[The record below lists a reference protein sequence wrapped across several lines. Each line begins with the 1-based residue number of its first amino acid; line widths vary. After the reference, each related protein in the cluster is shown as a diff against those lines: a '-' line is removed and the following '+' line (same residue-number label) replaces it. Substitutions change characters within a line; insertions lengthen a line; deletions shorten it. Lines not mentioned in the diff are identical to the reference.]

1 MNQKRANT
9 IVQSPEHALS
19 LAILSGCVGARGA
32 KENAAASQEGGGGI
46 VEELGAIICLK
57 TADSKTEL
65 CVSVSNK
72 LNNVFMNFKFMT
84 EEGTPSNNV
93 YKHQLT
99 QDKIYNQKY
108 SQLERSK
115 HHNEQVQKAA

>member
-1 MNQKRANT
+1 VCERKQQ
-9 IVQSPEHALS
+9 IEQ
-19 LAILSGCVGARGA
+19 CVH
-32 KENAAASQEGGGGI
+32 
-46 VEELGAIICLK
+46 ELQIY
-57 TADSKTEL
+57 D
-65 CVSVSNK
+65 
-72 LNNVFMNFKFMT
+72 

-115 HHNEQVQKAA
+115 HHNEQVQKVLMY